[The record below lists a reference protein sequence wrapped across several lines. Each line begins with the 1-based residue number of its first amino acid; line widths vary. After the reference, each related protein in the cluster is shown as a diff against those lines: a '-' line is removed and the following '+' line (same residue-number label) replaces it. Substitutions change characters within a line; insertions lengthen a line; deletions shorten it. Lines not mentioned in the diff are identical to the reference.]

1 MPRKQK
7 KASERY
13 EKAAS
18 FFPLCKMSLNESRAQ
33 YMEDWLPHKIQH
45 LQHKNKILIIL
56 KSYAADIM
64 NSKS

>member
-18 FFPLCKMSLNESRAQ
+18 FFPLCKMSLNENVKVGHNIWKT
-33 YMEDWLPHKIQH
+33 DF
-45 LQHKNKILIIL
+45 IL